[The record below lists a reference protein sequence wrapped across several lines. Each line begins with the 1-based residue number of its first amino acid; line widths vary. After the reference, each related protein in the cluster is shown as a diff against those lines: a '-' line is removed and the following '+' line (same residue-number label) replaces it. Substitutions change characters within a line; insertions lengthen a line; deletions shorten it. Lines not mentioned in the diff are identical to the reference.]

1 MVVSAESIQ
10 TDDRGRPIAAD
21 GYPISGLATVDE
33 AAAAMALSRSQI
45 YAMIQRGE
53 LQAKRFGRACRVPWS
68 AVRELISTD

>member
-1 MVVSAESIQ
+1 MVTATEVIQ

-21 GYPISGLATVDE
+21 GYPISGLATVEE

-53 LQAKRFGRACRVPWS
+53 LQAKRFGRACRIPWS
-68 AVRELISTD
+68 AIRELISAE